1 MKRSH
6 RSRLRA
12 FTLIELMT
20 VVAIIAMLS
29 ALGFWAL
36 KYAMNKSR
44 EKDTV
49 ATISKIS
56 TAIQSY
62 RDDRGNY
69 PRPAMDEETTT
80 VDEETW
86 KVGGAK
92 MLYQVLSGDG
102 DDAVKGG
109 EKRSNG
115 TQGSAK
121 DEKDEYAGR
130 IYLDTIVAPTQKEIE
145 EKKKGKPVASDGSGS
160 YYVVDPWQHP
170 LQYQVAER
178 DKNGVITNEI
188 EMHAGDNAYELW
200 SYGTLRKAGETD
212 EDKKKWITNWS
223 GQQ

>member
-1 MKRSH
+1 MKRSTPD
-6 RSRLRA
+6 SLRA

-69 PRPAMDEETTT
+69 PRPALDEETTT

-109 EKRSNG
+109 EKRSTG
-115 TQGSAK
+115 IQASAK
-121 DEKDEYAGR
+121 DEKDDYAGK
-130 IYLDTIVAPTQKEIE
+130 IYLDTIIAPTPDEVQQ
-145 EKKKGKPVASDGSGS
+145 KKKGKPVASDGSGS

-170 LQYQVAER
+170 LQYQVPER

-188 EMHAGDNAYELW
+188 EMHGGDVAYELW
-200 SYGTLRKAGETD
+200 SYGTLRKPGTAD

-223 GQQ
+223 NQQ